1 MALMN
6 DEEMLN
12 MLENLIET
20 DELLI
25 DTPFLR
31 KIQTKS
37 REEGLK
43 DGIEAGL
50 KKGELNRYHQ
60 DILQILTL
68 RFNPPVPRRQQL
80 EQFITNI
87 TDRVELD
94 KILAAAVQSQSIDDF
109 QAIAKTESRNASES

>member
-1 MALMN
+1 M
-6 DEEMLN
+6 
-12 MLENLIET
+12 
-20 DELLI
+20 
-25 DTPFLR
+25 
-31 KIQTKS
+31 
-37 REEGLK
+37 
-43 DGIEAGL
+43 
-50 KKGELNRYHQ
+50 NRYHQ